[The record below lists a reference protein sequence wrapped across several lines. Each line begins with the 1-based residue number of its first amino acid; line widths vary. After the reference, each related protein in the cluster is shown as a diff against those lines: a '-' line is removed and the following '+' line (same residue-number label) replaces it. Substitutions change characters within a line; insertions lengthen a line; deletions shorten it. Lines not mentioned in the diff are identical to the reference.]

1 MLFKGCSTALITP
14 FKKDGSVNFNVF
26 KKVIDYQI
34 KNGVSSL
41 VFLGTTGE
49 SSTLTDVER
58 EEVVRFAVSY
68 VNKRVP
74 VIVGAG
80 SNSTSEA
87 IKRSVKFEELGADA
101 LLHVTP
107 YYNKTTQK
115 GLIEHYT
122 KIAGSVKIPIILYN
136 VPSRTGVN
144 ILPQTV
150 YELSKIKN
158 IVGIKE
164 ASGNIEQV
172 AEISRICG
180 KDFAIY
186 SGDDALTLSI
196 LCLGGNGVISVASNA
211 LPKKMVEICEHYFIG
226 NIEHARELQFKMNP
240 FIKLLFSE
248 VNPIPIKYAMKK
260 IGFDCGKPRL
270 PLLEPLNK
278 TKLSIGK
285 GLKEINN

>member
-26 KKVIDYQI
+26 KKIIDYQI
-34 KNGVSSL
+34 GSGVSSL

-49 SSTLTDVER
+49 SSTLTEAER

-87 IKRSVKFEELGADA
+87 IKRSVKFEKLGVDA

-107 YYNKTTQK
+107 YYNKSTQQ

-122 KIAGSVKIPIILYN
+122 QIANSVKIPIVLYN
-136 VPSRTGVN
+136 VPGRTGVN

-150 YELSKIKN
+150 LQLSKVKN

-172 AEISRICG
+172 SEISRICA
-180 KDFAIY
+180 KDFSIY
-186 SGDDALTLSI
+186 SGDDALTLPI

-240 FIKLLFSE
+240 FIKLMFSE

-260 IGFDCGKPRL
+260 VGFDCGTPRL
-270 PLLEPLNK
+270 PLLEPLYK

-285 GLKEINN
+285 CLKEIKN

>member
-26 KKVIDYQI
+26 KKIIDYQI
-34 KNGVSSL
+34 DNGVSSL

-49 SSTLTDVER
+49 SSTLTEVER
-58 EEVVRFAVSY
+58 EEVVKFAVKY

-74 VIVGAG
+74 VIIGAG

-87 IKRSVKFEELGADA
+87 IKRSVRFEELGADA

-115 GLIEHYT
+115 GLIEHYS
-122 KIAGSVKIPIILYN
+122 KIAQSVKIPIILYN

-150 YELSKIKN
+150 FELSKVKN

-186 SGDDALTLSI
+186 SGDDVLTLSI
-196 LCLGGNGVISVASNA
+196 LCLGGSGVISVASNA

-240 FIKLLFSE
+240 FIKLMFSE
-248 VNPIPIKYAMKK
+248 VNPIPIKYTMKK
-260 IGFDCGKPRL
+260 VGFDCGKPRL

-285 GLKEINN
+285 CLKTFNN

>member
-26 KKVIDYQI
+26 KKIIDYQI
-34 KNGVSSL
+34 DNGVSSL

-49 SSTLTDVER
+49 SSTLTEVER
-58 EEVVRFAVSY
+58 EEVVKFAVEY

-74 VIVGAG
+74 VIIGAG

-87 IKRSVKFEELGADA
+87 IKRSVRFEELGADA

-115 GLIEHYT
+115 GLIEHYS
-122 KIAGSVKIPIILYN
+122 KIAQSVKIPIILYN

-150 YELSKIKN
+150 FELSKVKN

-196 LCLGGNGVISVASNA
+196 LCLGGSGVISVASNA

-240 FIKLLFSE
+240 FIKLMFSE
-248 VNPIPIKYAMKK
+248 VNPIPIKYTMKK
-260 IGFDCGKPRL
+260 VGFDCGKPRL

-285 GLKEINN
+285 CLKAFNN

>member
-26 KKVIDYQI
+26 KKIIDYQI
-34 KNGVSSL
+34 DNGVSSL

-49 SSTLTDVER
+49 SSTLTEVER
-58 EEVVRFAVSY
+58 EEVVKFAVEY

-74 VIVGAG
+74 VIIGAG

-87 IKRSVKFEELGADA
+87 IKRSVRFEELGADA

-115 GLIEHYT
+115 GLIEHYS
-122 KIAGSVKIPIILYN
+122 KIAQSVKIPIILYN

-150 YELSKIKN
+150 FELSKVKN

-164 ASGNIEQV
+164 ASGSIEQV

-196 LCLGGNGVISVASNA
+196 LCLGGSGVISVASNA

-240 FIKLLFSE
+240 FIKLMFSE
-248 VNPIPIKYAMKK
+248 VNPIPIKYTMKK
-260 IGFDCGKPRL
+260 VGFDCGKPRL

-285 GLKEINN
+285 CLKTFNN

>member
-26 KKVIDYQI
+26 KKIIDYQI
-34 KNGVSSL
+34 DNGVSSL

-49 SSTLTDVER
+49 SSTLTEVER
-58 EEVVRFAVSY
+58 EEVVKFAVKY

-74 VIVGAG
+74 VIIGAG

-87 IKRSVKFEELGADA
+87 IKRSFRFEELGADA

-115 GLIEHYT
+115 GLIEHYS
-122 KIAGSVKIPIILYN
+122 KIAQSVKIPIILYN

-150 YELSKIKN
+150 FELSKVKN

-196 LCLGGNGVISVASNA
+196 LCLGGSGVISVASNA

-240 FIKLLFSE
+240 FIKLMFSE
-248 VNPIPIKYAMKK
+248 VNPIPIKYTMKK
-260 IGFDCGKPRL
+260 VGFDCGKPRL

-285 GLKEINN
+285 CLKTFNN

>member
-1 MLFKGCSTALITP
+1 M
-14 FKKDGSVNFNVF
+14 FKKI
-26 KKVIDYQI
+26 IDYQI
-34 KNGVSSL
+34 NNGVSSL

-49 SSTLTDVER
+49 SSTLTEVER
-58 EEVVRFAVSY
+58 EEVVKFAVEY

-74 VIVGAG
+74 VIIGAG

-87 IKRSVKFEELGADA
+87 IKRSVRFEELGADA

-115 GLIEHYT
+115 GLIEHYS
-122 KIAGSVKIPIILYN
+122 KIAHAVKIPIILYN
-136 VPSRTGVN
+136 VPSRTGIN

-150 YELSKIKN
+150 FELSKVKN

-196 LCLGGNGVISVASNA
+196 LCLGGSGVISVASNA

-240 FIKLLFSE
+240 FIKLMFSE
-248 VNPIPIKYAMKK
+248 VNPIPIKYTMKK
-260 IGFDCGKPRL
+260 VGFDCGKPRL

-285 GLKEINN
+285 CLKSFNN

>member
-26 KKVIDYQI
+26 KKIIDYQI
-34 KNGVSSL
+34 NNGVSSL

-49 SSTLTDVER
+49 SSTLTEVER
-58 EEVVRFAVSY
+58 EEVVKFAVEY

-74 VIVGAG
+74 VIIGAG

-87 IKRSVKFEELGADA
+87 IKRSVRFEELGADA

-115 GLIEHYT
+115 GLIEHYS
-122 KIAGSVKIPIILYN
+122 KIAHAVKIPIILYN
-136 VPSRTGVN
+136 VPSRTGIN

-150 YELSKIKN
+150 FELSKVKN

-186 SGDDALTLSI
+186 SGDDALTLAI
-196 LCLGGNGVISVASNA
+196 LCLGGSGVISVASNA

-240 FIKLLFSE
+240 FIKLMFSE
-248 VNPIPIKYAMKK
+248 VNPIPIKYTMKK
-260 IGFDCGKPRL
+260 VGFDCGKPRL

-278 TKLSIGK
+278 AKLSIGK
-285 GLKEINN
+285 CLKTFNN